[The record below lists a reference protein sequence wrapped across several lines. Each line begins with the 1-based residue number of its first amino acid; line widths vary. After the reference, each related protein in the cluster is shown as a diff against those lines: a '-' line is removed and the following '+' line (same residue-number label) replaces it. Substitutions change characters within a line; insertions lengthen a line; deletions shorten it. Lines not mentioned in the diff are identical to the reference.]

1 MINYIDPIPHI
12 VHFFKIFDVTC
23 YGNTFPKNAKY
34 PSICVKIAGGKGFTR
49 LQVTSRSEKDDIEAM
64 NVLINAINILECH
77 TASIR
82 GIQVQ
87 WCEKEG
93 NPTSLFD
100 TEANK
105 PQAWCYMRLEHLEA

>member
-1 MINYIDPIPHI
+1 MIDYIDPIPH
-12 VHFFKIFDVTC
+12 VVRFFKIFGVTC
-23 YGNTFPKNAKY
+23 YGNSFPINVKY
-34 PSICVKIAGGKGFTR
+34 PCICVKSAGGRGFTR

-64 NVLINAINILECH
+64 QVLINAINILERH
-77 TASIR
+77 TSSIT
-82 GIQVQ
+82 GLKVQ

-93 NPTSLFD
+93 TPTPSFD